1 MKVCGNHSEGTCNLA
16 REFTKR
22 YAWTLLETGI
32 HQKREKA
39 WSVGSMVPLK
49 TGGWYPLAEAQPT
62 LGQEDKLW
70 SEGSQDE
77 LVGIRTFKNKRKL
90 NVT

>member
-1 MKVCGNHSEGTCNLA
+1 
-16 REFTKR
+16 
-22 YAWTLLETGI
+22 
-32 HQKREKA
+32 
-39 WSVGSMVPLK
+39 MVPLK
-49 TGGWYPLAEAQPT
+49 TGGWYPLAEAQPS
-62 LGQEDKLW
+62 LGQEGKLW